1 MKEII
6 WTTTITASVT
16 TIAVAAIIFAGTII
30 SAWHVFSAF
39 SILSWWSFD
48 KWTGWISFPSCYLF
62 LNFFFE
68 VIVLFYWFF
77 IIYLQR
83 VSSQERENSVKK
95 FSCLPP
101 GSYTREDSQTPIRS
115 STNVV
120 RKWNPASAP
129 DQRCKL
135 PHCGMIRHF
144 WHSVPFYH
152 IHTKKNPENN
162 CWLYYGMNTKI
173 LFILQVRLVR
183 NLNVGLAW

>member
-62 LNFFFE
+62 FKFFFE

-77 IIYLQR
+77 IFYLQR
-83 VSSQERENSVKK
+83 VSSQERENTVKK

-101 GSYTREDSQTPIRS
+101 GSYTREDSQTPIRC

-152 IHTKKNPENN
+152 IHTKKKIRKIIVGYIMA
-162 CWLYYGMNTKI
+162 WILKFYLLYRSG
-173 LFILQVRLVR
+173 
-183 NLNVGLAW
+183 

>member
-1 MKEII
+1 MDHNHH
-6 WTTTITASVT
+6 S
-16 TIAVAAIIFAGTII
+16 FGHNRR
-30 SAWHVFSAF
+30 SRSNHFRRDHH
-39 SILSWWSFD
+39 LSLACFLS
-48 KWTGWISFPSCYLF
+48 F
-62 LNFFFE
+62 LNPLLMKFWQMNRLDLISVLLFIFIFFVE

-77 IIYLQR
+77 IFYLQR
-83 VSSQERENSVKK
+83 VSSQERENTVKK

-101 GSYTREDSQTPIRS
+101 GSYTREDSQTPIRC

-152 IHTKKNPENN
+152 IHTKKKIRKIIVGYIMA
-162 CWLYYGMNTKI
+162 WILKFYLLYRSG
-173 LFILQVRLVR
+173 
-183 NLNVGLAW
+183 